1 MEDFG
6 RKFNATI
13 VELLLMISVYILH
26 VIISIIKACSS
37 FFIIIIFTTLLLTL
51 PVWAVPAYIYQEV
64 RNNDKQH

>member
-26 VIISIIKACSS
+26 VVISIIKACSS
-37 FFIIIIFTTLLLTL
+37 FFTIIIFTMLLLTL

-64 RNNDKQH
+64 CERND

>member
-26 VIISIIKACSS
+26 VIVLIIKACSS
-37 FFIIIIFTTLLLTL
+37 FFKIIIFTTLLLTL
-51 PVWAVPAYIYQEV
+51 PVWAVPAYIYQALSE
-64 RNNDKQH
+64 RND

>member
-26 VIISIIKACSS
+26 MIISIMKACSS
-37 FFIIIIFTTLLLTL
+37 FFKIIIFITLLLTL

-64 RNNDKQH
+64 RERND

>member
-13 VELLLMISVYILH
+13 VELLLMIGVYILH
-26 VIISIIKACSS
+26 VIISIIKACCS
-37 FFIIIIFTTLLLTL
+37 FFIIIIFITLLLTL

-64 RNNDKQH
+64 RERGR

>member
-26 VIISIIKACSS
+26 VIISIMKACSS
-37 FFIIIIFTTLLLTL
+37 FFKIIIFTMLLLTL
-51 PVWAVPAYIYQEV
+51 PVWAIPAYIYQGLRE
-64 RNNDKQH
+64 RND

>member
-26 VIISIIKACSS
+26 VIISTIKACSS
-37 FFIIIIFTTLLLTL
+37 FFKIIIFTTLLLTL
-51 PVWAVPAYIYQEV
+51 PVWAIPAYIYQELSE
-64 RNNDKQH
+64 RND